1 MMGNPLQMLMQAAQM
16 GRDPMAMLQQMSGS
30 NPQAAQAM
38 RLMQGKTPQQL
49 QQIATNMA
57 QQRGTTPEAIAQ
69 AMGIPFRR

>member
-16 GRDPMAMLQQMSGS
+16 GRDPMAMLRQMAGS

-69 AMGIPFRR
+69 QMGIPFRR